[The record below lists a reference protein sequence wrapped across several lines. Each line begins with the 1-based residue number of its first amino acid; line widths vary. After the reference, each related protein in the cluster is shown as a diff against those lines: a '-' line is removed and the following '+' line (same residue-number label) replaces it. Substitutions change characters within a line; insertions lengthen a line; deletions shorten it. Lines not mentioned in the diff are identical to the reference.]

1 MLIMKPIIC
10 TIFFFLSLMSQAQTD
25 SLPII
30 TGTLND
36 TLFQSEW
43 FANWS
48 QSKGYKPDAETI
60 KALEQVNSN
69 NLTFKVYLGTWCED
83 SQIHV
88 PAFLVVAAML
98 NWKYELIGVN
108 REKECPFEKKN
119 CKNWDIT
126 KLPTIVVFQD
136 QTEKGRIIETPE
148 ISVEKDLLKILK

>member
-1 MLIMKPIIC
+1 MKSIIC
-10 TIFFFLSLMSQAQTD
+10 LAFFFLSLMSQAQTD

-48 QSKGYKPDAETI
+48 HSKGYKPDAETI

-98 NWKYELIGVN
+98 NYKYELIGVN

>member
-1 MLIMKPIIC
+1 MKSIIC
-10 TIFFFLSLMSQAQTD
+10 LAFFFLSLMSQAQTD

-98 NWKYELIGVN
+98 NYKYELIGVN

-136 QTEKGRIIETPE
+136 QIEKGRIVETPE
-148 ISVEKDLLKILK
+148 LSVENDLLKIIQ

>member
-1 MLIMKPIIC
+1 MKSIIC
-10 TIFFFLSLMSQAQTD
+10 LAFFFLSLMSQAQTD

-60 KALEQVNSN
+60 KALQQVNSN

-98 NWKYELIGVN
+98 NYKYELIGVN

-136 QTEKGRIIETPE
+136 QIEKGRIVETPE
-148 ISVEKDLLKILK
+148 LSVENDLLKIIQ

>member
-1 MLIMKPIIC
+1 MKLIIC
-10 TIFFFLSLMSQAQTD
+10 SVFFFLSLMSQAQTD

-88 PAFLVVAAML
+88 PAFLVVATIL

-126 KLPTIVVFQD
+126 KLPTIVVYQD
-136 QTEKGRIIETPE
+136 QSEKGRIIETPE
-148 ISVEKDLLKILK
+148 LSVEKDLLKILK

>member
-1 MLIMKPIIC
+1 MKLIIC
-10 TIFFFLSLMSQAQTD
+10 SVFFFLSLMSQAQTD

-69 NLTFKVYLGTWCED
+69 NLIFKVYLGTWCED

-88 PAFLVVAAML
+88 PAFLVVAAIL

-126 KLPTIVVFQD
+126 KLPTIVVYQD

-148 ISVEKDLLKILK
+148 LSVEKDLLKILK

>member
-1 MLIMKPIIC
+1 MKLIIC
-10 TIFFFLSLMSQAQTD
+10 SAFFFLSLMSQAQTD

-88 PAFLVVAAML
+88 PAFLVVATIL

-126 KLPTIVVFQD
+126 KLPTIVVHQD

-148 ISVEKDLLKILK
+148 LSVEKDLLKILK

>member
-1 MLIMKPIIC
+1 MKSIIC
-10 TIFFFLSLMSQAQTD
+10 LAFFFLSLMSQAQTD

-60 KALEQVNSN
+60 KALEQVNSD